1 VSGSGV
7 GSGAVGEDVAMHVWA
22 PVYATPSAGDEARA
36 LAEVGVDGVFSFE
49 GPHDV
54 FLPLALA
61 ASATGLGTMTN
72 VAIAFPRNA
81 VHLAHAARDLQA
93 LSGGDFTLG
102 LGSQVRTH
110 VERRFGVDFERP
122 VARMRETV
130 EAVRA
135 ILATWET
142 GERLDYR
149 GEFRTHTS
157 MSPMFSPG
165 PSPWGP
171 PPIMVGGLGPQM
183 CAMAARVADALG
195 VMPVC
200 SDRFFATSTLPAV
213 EAGLARRDPS
223 LGELEIVP
231 EVIVACGRDAAEQ
244 AVADAGCRAL
254 LGFYLST
261 PAYRPVF
268 ELEGFGHLQP
278 EAQAMTRAGRWDEL
292 AHLVSDEVLASVV
305 VRGTPDEVADGIA
318 RRFGDRVSRVCTYL
332 PYGAAEGLLADLVAA
347 LHAR

>member
-1 VSGSGV
+1 MTSITPRS
-7 GSGAVGEDVAMHVWA
+7 DT
-22 PVYATPSAGDEARA
+22 VYGTPSAGDEART
-36 LAEVGVDGVFSFE
+36 LAAAGVDGVFSFE

-61 ASATGLGTMTN
+61 AAATGLGTMTN

-93 LSGGDFTLG
+93 LSGGNFTLG
-102 LGSQVRTH
+102 L
-110 VERRFGVDFERP
+110 ERRFGVDFDRP

-135 ILATWET
+135 VFAAWET
-142 GERLDYR
+142 GERLDFR

-213 EAGLARRDPS
+213 EAGVARRDPA
-223 LGELEIVP
+223 LGPLEIVP

-268 ELEGFGHLQP
+268 ELEGFGELQP

-292 AHLVSDEVLASVV
+292 ADLVDDAVLSSVV
-305 VRGTPDEVADGIA
+305 VRGTPTEVAQGIV
-318 RRFGDRVSRVCTYL
+318 RRFGDRVTRVCTYL
-332 PYGAAEGLLADLVAA
+332 PYGPADGLLAELVDE
-347 LHAR
+347 LHGR